1 MDKDNNLGI
10 NVLSLFDG
18 SSCGQAALE
27 RSGIKVN
34 RYFASEVDPWAEK
47 ITLKNYPD
55 NIPIGDVNFV
65 SGIQLPSIDL
75 ILAGSPCQGFSFAGK
90 QLAFDDPRS
99 ALFFEFLRV
108 LDECRR
114 YNPNVKFLLE
124 NVRMK
129 QEYQDIISK
138 YLGVEPVAIN
148 SSLVS
153 AQNRYRL
160 YWANWDITQPDDKG
174 IVLKDILV
182 EGYGD
187 SVADQGTTVKQI
199 NVDKAA
205 CLLARDY
212 KGFGNQAM
220 TGVRTC
226 ELREYDKDEDCHH
239 VGTALDINGHD
250 ILKRV
255 YSDTGKSP
263 TLNTM
268 GGGNRE
274 PKVLVARMVGRRI
287 NPVTGKRDDYN
298 TDITPKQRLEPR
310 KDDKSGCLT
319 TVEKDNLVVEKGTY
333 RPLLPLEMERLQ
345 TLPDNYTD
353 GVSNTQRKKMLGN
366 GWTVDVIVH
375 ILNQGGFNG

>member
-1 MDKDNNLGI
+1 M

-18 SSCGQAALE
+18 SSCGQVALE
-27 RSGIKVN
+27 RCGINVDN
-34 RYFASEVDPWAEK
+34 YFASEIDKWGIQ
-47 ITLKNYPD
+47 ITQKNYP
-55 NIPIGDVNFV
+55 NTIQVGDVRFV
-65 SGIQLPSIDL
+65 SARVVPDIDL
-75 ILAGSPCQGFSFAGK
+75 ILAGSPCQGFSFSGK

-99 ALFFEFLRV
+99 ALFFEFTRILE
-108 LDECRR
+108 ECRR

-129 QEYQDIISK
+129 QEYQDIISS
-138 YLGVEPVAIN
+138 YLKVEPVAIN

-153 AQNRYRL
+153 PQNRYRL
-160 YWANWDITQPDDKG
+160 YWCNWDITQPEDKKL
-174 IVLKDILV
+174 VLRDVLV
-182 EGYGD
+182 EGVGD
-187 SVADQGTTVKQI
+187 SVRNQGTKVMKTDI
-199 NVDKAA
+199 DKAH

-212 KGFGNQAM
+212 KGFGNQDM

-226 ELREYDKDEDCHH
+226 ELREYDKSEECHH

-263 TLNTM
+263 TLNSM

-287 NPVTGKRDDYN
+287 NPDTGKRDDYN
-298 TDITPKQRLEPR
+298 YDIPIKQRIEPR
-310 KDDKSGCLT
+310 KDERSGCLT

-345 TLPDNYTD
+345 TLPDNYTE
-353 GVSNTQRKKMLGN
+353 GVSNTQRKKKLGN
-366 GWTVDVIVH
+366 GWTVDVISH
-375 ILNQGGFNG
+375 IISEGGFSD

>member
-1 MDKDNNLGI
+1 
-10 NVLSLFDG
+10 
-18 SSCGQAALE
+18 
-27 RSGIKVN
+27 
-34 RYFASEVDPWAEK
+34 
-47 ITLKNYPD
+47 
-55 NIPIGDVNFV
+55 
-65 SGIQLPSIDL
+65 
-75 ILAGSPCQGFSFAGK
+75 
-90 QLAFDDPRS
+90 
-99 ALFFEFLRV
+99 
-108 LDECRR
+108 
-114 YNPNVKFLLE
+114 
-124 NVRMK
+124 
-129 QEYQDIISK
+129 
-138 YLGVEPVAIN
+138 
-148 SSLVS
+148 
-153 AQNRYRL
+153 L

-187 SVADQGTTVKQI
+187 SVADQGTTVKQT

-274 PKVLVARMVGRRI
+274 PKVLTSV
-287 NPVTGKRDDYN
+287 D
-298 TDITPKQRLEPR
+298 
-310 KDDKSGCLT
+310 
-319 TVEKDNLVVEKGTY
+319 KGTY

-375 ILNQGGFNG
+375 ILKQGGFA

>member
-1 MDKDNNLGI
+1 MFRRSSLGI

-18 SSCGQAALE
+18 SSCGQVALA
-27 RSGIKVN
+27 RSGIRVN
-34 RYFASEVDPWAEK
+34 NYFASEIDPYAEK
-47 ITLKNYPD
+47 ITHKNHPKTVSV
-55 NIPIGDVNFV
+55 GDVCFV
-65 SGIQLPSIDL
+65 NGISLPNIDL

-99 ALFFEFLRV
+99 ALFFEFVRV

-129 QEYQDIISK
+129 QECQDVISD
-138 YLGVEPVAIN
+138 YLGVKPVAIN

-160 YWANWDITQPDDKG
+160 YWANWDITQPTDKG
-174 IVLKDILV
+174 ILLKDVLV
-182 EGYGD
+182 EGFGD
-187 SVADQGTTVKQI
+187 SVGDQGRTVKQT
-199 NVDKAA
+199 NVDKSA

-226 ELREYDKDEDCHH
+226 TLKEYDDASLCHH
-239 VGTALDINGHD
+239 VATADDINGND

-255 YSDTGKSP
+255 YKDTGKSP

-268 GGGNRE
+268 SGGNRE

-287 NPVTGKRDDYN
+287 NPDTGKRDDYN
-298 TDITPKQRLEPR
+298 MDIVPKQRLEAR
-310 KDDKSGCLT
+310 KDDKSGCIT
-319 TVEKDNLVVEKGTY
+319 TVSKDNLVVEKGTY
-333 RPLLPLEMERLQ
+333 RPLLPIEMERLQ
-345 TLPDNYTD
+345 TLPDNYTE

-375 ILNQGGFNG
+375 ILKQGDL

>member
-1 MDKDNNLGI
+1 MDKNNNLGI

-18 SSCGQAALE
+18 SSCGQVALQ
-27 RSGIKVN
+27 RSGIKTRN
-34 RYFASEVDPWAEK
+34 YFASEVDKWAEK
-47 ITLKNYPD
+47 IAWKNYPKTVS
-55 NIPIGDVNFV
+55 IGDVNFV
-65 SGIQLPSIDL
+65 SGIQLPKIDL

-108 LDECRR
+108 LEECRR

-129 QEYQDIISK
+129 QEHQDVISD
-138 YLGVEPVAIN
+138 YLGVQPVAIN

-153 AQNRYRL
+153 GQNRYRL
-160 YWANWDITQPDDKG
+160 YWCNWDITQPEDKG
-174 IVLKDILV
+174 ILLKDVLV
-182 EGYGD
+182 EGFGD
-187 SVADQGTTVKQI
+187 SVADQGTTVKHTNI
-199 NVDKAA
+199 DKSA

-226 ELREYDKDEDCHH
+226 TLKEYDDAALCHH
-239 VGTALDINGHD
+239 VATADDINGND

-255 YSDTGKSP
+255 YKDTGKSP

-268 GGGNRE
+268 SGGNRE

-287 NPVTGKRDDYN
+287 NPDTGKRDDYN
-298 TDITPKQRLEPR
+298 KNIKPRQRLEAR

-333 RPLLPLEMERLQ
+333 RPLLPIEMERLQ
-345 TLPDNYTD
+345 TLPDNYTE

-366 GWTVDVIVH
+366 GWTVDVIAH
-375 ILNQGGFNG
+375 ILKQGEFV

>member
-1 MDKDNNLGI
+1 MRYEYPLLFITKEGVSMDKDNNLGI

-18 SSCGQAALE
+18 SSCGQVALE

-55 NIPIGDVNFV
+55 TECVGDVNFV
-65 SGIQLPSIDL
+65 SGIQLPNIDL

-174 IVLKDILV
+174 VVLKDILV

-187 SVADQGTTVKQI
+187 SVADQGTTVKQT

-226 ELREYDKDEDCHH
+226 ELREYDKDEECHH
-239 VGTALDINGHD
+239 IGTALDINGHD

-268 GGGNRE
+268 SGGNRE
-274 PKVLVARMVGRRI
+274 PKVL
-287 NPVTGKRDDYN
+287 TGVRFKNAQVD
-298 TDITPKQRLEPR
+298 
-310 KDDKSGCLT
+310 
-319 TVEKDNLVVEKGTY
+319 KGTY

-345 TLPDNYTD
+345 TLPDDYTD

-375 ILNQGGFNG
+375 ILKQGGFV

>member
-1 MDKDNNLGI
+1 M

-18 SSCGQAALE
+18 SSCGQVALE
-27 RSGIKVN
+27 RCGIKVDN
-34 RYFASEVDPWAEK
+34 YFASEVDKWAIQ
-47 ITLKNYPD
+47 ITQKNYP
-55 NIPIGDVNFV
+55 NTIQVGDVRFV
-65 SGIQLPSIDL
+65 SARVVPDIDL
-75 ILAGSPCQGFSFAGK
+75 ILAGSPCQGFSFSG
-90 QLAFDDPRS
+90 QGLAFDDPRS
-99 ALFFEFLRV
+99 ALFFEFTRILE
-108 LDECRR
+108 ECRR
-114 YNPNVKFLLE
+114 YNPDVKFLLE

-129 QEYQDIISK
+129 QEYQDIISG

-160 YWANWDITQPDDKG
+160 YWCNWDITQPEDKG
-174 IVLKDILV
+174 LTLRDVLV
-182 EGYGD
+182 EGVGD
-187 SVADQGTTVKQI
+187 SVRNQGTKVMKTGI
-199 NVDKAA
+199 DKAH

-212 KGFGNQAM
+212 KGFGNQDM

-226 ELREYDKDEDCHH
+226 ELREYDKSEECHH

-263 TLNTM
+263 TLNSM

-287 NPVTGKRDDYN
+287 NPDTGKRDDYN
-298 TDITPKQRLEPR
+298 YDIPIKQRIEPR
-310 KDDKSGCLT
+310 KDERSGCLT

-345 TLPDNYTD
+345 TLPDNYTE

-366 GWTVDVIVH
+366 GWTVDVICS
-375 ILNQGGFNG
+375 ILREGGFSD

>member
-1 MDKDNNLGI
+1 MDEENNLGI

-18 SSCGQAALE
+18 SSCGRVALE
-27 RSGIKVN
+27 RSGIKVRN
-34 RYFASEVDPWAEK
+34 YFASEVDPWAEK
-47 ITLKNYPD
+47 IAIKNYPN
-55 NIPIGDVNFV
+55 NINLGDVNFV
-65 SGIQLPSIDL
+65 SGRQLPNIDL

-99 ALFFEFLRV
+99 ALFFEFLRI
-108 LDECRR
+108 LDECRAF
-114 YNPNVKFLLE
+114 NPNVKFLLE

-129 QEYQDIISK
+129 QEYQDIISG
-138 YLGVEPVAIN
+138 YLKVKPVAIN

-153 AQNRYRL
+153 PQNRYRL
-160 YWANWDITQPDDKG
+160 YWCNWDISQPEDKEL
-174 IVLKDILV
+174 VLKDILV

-187 SVADQGTTVKQI
+187 SVADQGRTVKQI

-226 ELREYDKDEDCHH
+226 ELREYDKDEECHH

-263 TLNTM
+263 TLNSM

-287 NPVTGKRDDYN
+287 NPDTGKRDDYN

-310 KDDKSGCLT
+310 KDEKSGCLT

-333 RPLLPLEMERLQ
+333 RPLLPIEMERLQ
-345 TLPDNYTD
+345 TLPDNYTE

-366 GWTVDVIVH
+366 GWTVDVIAH
-375 ILNQGGFNG
+375 ILKQGEFV

>member
-1 MDKDNNLGI
+1 M

-18 SSCGQAALE
+18 SSCGQVALE
-27 RSGIKVN
+27 RCGIKVDN
-34 RYFASEVDPWAEK
+34 YFASEVDKWAIQ
-47 ITLKNYPD
+47 ITQKNYP
-55 NIPIGDVNFV
+55 NTIQVGDVRFV
-65 SGIQLPSIDL
+65 SARVVPDIDL
-75 ILAGSPCQGFSFAGK
+75 ILAGSPCQGFSFSGK

-99 ALFFEFLRV
+99 ALFFEFVRILE
-108 LDECRR
+108 ECRR
-114 YNPNVKFLLE
+114 YNPDVKFLLE

-129 QEYQDIISK
+129 QEYQDIISS
-138 YLGVEPVAIN
+138 YLKVEPVAIN

-153 AQNRYRL
+153 PQNRYRL
-160 YWANWDITQPDDKG
+160 YWCNWDITQPEDKKL
-174 IVLKDILV
+174 VLRDVLV
-182 EGYGD
+182 EGVGD
-187 SVADQGTTVKQI
+187 SVRNQGTKVMKTDI
-199 NVDKAA
+199 DKAH

-212 KGFGNQAM
+212 KGFGNQDM

-226 ELREYDKDEDCHH
+226 ELREYDESEECHH

-263 TLNTM
+263 TLNSM

-287 NPVTGKRDDYN
+287 NPDTGKRDDYN
-298 TDITPKQRLEPR
+298 YDIPIKQRIEPR
-310 KDDKSGCLT
+310 KDERSGCLT

-345 TLPDNYTD
+345 TLPDNYTE

-366 GWTVDVIVH
+366 GWTVDVISH
-375 ILNQGGFNG
+375 IISEGGFSD

>member
-1 MDKDNNLGI
+1 MDKDKQLEWSDIGI

-18 SSCGQAALE
+18 SSCGQVALE

-34 RYFASEVDPWAEK
+34 NYYASEVDKYAEK
-47 ITLKNYPD
+47 IALKNYPSTVTV
-55 NIPIGDVNFV
+55 GDVNFV
-65 SGIQLPSIDL
+65 SGIQLPKIDL

-108 LDECRR
+108 LNECRR

-187 SVADQGTTVKQI
+187 SVADQGTTVKQT

-226 ELREYDKDEDCHH
+226 ELREYDKDEECHH

-274 PKVLVARMVGRRI
+274 PKVLTSV
-287 NPVTGKRDDYN
+287 D
-298 TDITPKQRLEPR
+298 
-310 KDDKSGCLT
+310 
-319 TVEKDNLVVEKGTY
+319 KGTY
-333 RPLLPLEMERLQ
+333 RPLLPIEMERLQ

-375 ILNQGGFNG
+375 ILKQGGFV

>member
-1 MDKDNNLGI
+1 M

-18 SSCGQAALE
+18 SSCGQVALE
-27 RSGIKVN
+27 RCGIKVDN
-34 RYFASEVDPWAEK
+34 YFASEVDKWAIQ
-47 ITLKNYPD
+47 ITQKNYP
-55 NIPIGDVNFV
+55 NTIQVGDVRFV
-65 SGIQLPSIDL
+65 SARVVPDIDL
-75 ILAGSPCQGFSFAGK
+75 ILAGSPCQGFSFSG
-90 QLAFDDPRS
+90 QGLAFDDPRS
-99 ALFFEFLRV
+99 ALFFEFTRILE
-108 LDECRR
+108 ECRR
-114 YNPNVKFLLE
+114 YNPDVKFLLE

-129 QEYQDIISK
+129 QEYQDIISG

-160 YWANWDITQPDDKG
+160 YWCNWDITQPEDKG
-174 IVLKDILV
+174 LTLRDVLV
-182 EGYGD
+182 EGVGD
-187 SVADQGTTVKQI
+187 SVRNQGTKVMKTDI
-199 NVDKAA
+199 DKAH

-212 KGFGNQAM
+212 KGFGNQDM

-226 ELREYDKDEDCHH
+226 ELREYDKSEECHH

-263 TLNTM
+263 TLNSM

-287 NPVTGKRDDYN
+287 NPDTGKRDDYN
-298 TDITPKQRLEPR
+298 YDIPIKQRIEPR
-310 KDDKSGCLT
+310 KDERSGCLT

-345 TLPDNYTD
+345 TLPDNYTE

-366 GWTVDVIVH
+366 GWTVDVICH
-375 ILNQGGFNG
+375 ILKEGGFSD

>member
-1 MDKDNNLGI
+1 M

-18 SSCGQAALE
+18 SSCGQVALE
-27 RSGIKVN
+27 RCGIKVDN
-34 RYFASEVDPWAEK
+34 YFASEIDKWGIQ
-47 ITLKNYPD
+47 ITQKNYP
-55 NIPIGDVNFV
+55 NTIQVGDVRFLSARV
-65 SGIQLPSIDL
+65 VPDIDL
-75 ILAGSPCQGFSFAGK
+75 ILAGSPCQGFSFSGK
-90 QLAFDDPRS
+90 QLAFEDPRS
-99 ALFFEFLRV
+99 ALFFEFFRILE
-108 LDECRR
+108 ECRR
-114 YNPNVKFLLE
+114 YNPDVKFLLE

-129 QEYQDIISK
+129 QEYQDIITD

-160 YWANWDITQPDDKG
+160 YWCNWDITQPEDKG
-174 IVLKDILV
+174 LTLRDVLV
-182 EGYGD
+182 EGVGD
-187 SVADQGTTVKQI
+187 SVRNQGTKVMKTDI
-199 NVDKAA
+199 DKAH

-212 KGFGNQAM
+212 KGFGNQDM

-226 ELREYDKDEDCHH
+226 ELREYDKSEECHH

-263 TLNTM
+263 TLNSM

-287 NPVTGKRDDYN
+287 NPDTGKRDDYN
-298 TDITPKQRLEPR
+298 YDIPIKQRIEPR
-310 KDDKSGCLT
+310 KDERSGCLT

-345 TLPDNYTD
+345 TLPDNYTE

-366 GWTVDVIVH
+366 GWTVDVISH
-375 ILNQGGFNG
+375 IISEGGFSD

>member
-1 MDKDNNLGI
+1 MIKDNNLGI

-18 SSCGQAALE
+18 SSCGQVALE

-34 RYFASEVDPWAEK
+34 NYFASEIDKFAER
-47 ITLKNYPD
+47 IAHKNYPNTD
-55 NIPIGDVNFV
+55 SIGDVNFV
-65 SGIQLPSIDL
+65 SGIQLPDIDL

-108 LDECRR
+108 LNECRR

-129 QEYQDIISK
+129 QEYQDIISD
-138 YLGVEPVAIN
+138 YLGVKPVAIN

-160 YWANWDITQPDDKG
+160 YWANWDITQPQDKG
-174 IVLKDILV
+174 LVLKDILV

-239 VGTALDINGHD
+239 IGTALDINGHD

-287 NPVTGKRDDYN
+287 NPTTGKRDDYN

-310 KDDKSGCLT
+310 KDNKSGCLT

-375 ILNQGGFNG
+375 ILKQGGFV

>member
-1 MDKDNNLGI
+1 M

-18 SSCGQAALE
+18 SSCGQVALE
-27 RSGIKVN
+27 RCGIKVDN
-34 RYFASEVDPWAEK
+34 YFASEIDKWGIQ
-47 ITLKNYPD
+47 ITQKNYP
-55 NIPIGDVNFV
+55 NTIQVGDVRFV
-65 SGIQLPSIDL
+65 SARVVPDIDL
-75 ILAGSPCQGFSFAGK
+75 ILAGSPCQGFSFSGK
-90 QLAFDDPRS
+90 GLAFDDPRS
-99 ALFFEFLRV
+99 ALFFEFVRILE
-108 LDECRR
+108 ECRR
-114 YNPNVKFLLE
+114 FNPDVKFLLE

-129 QEYQDIISK
+129 QEYQDIITD

-160 YWANWDITQPDDKG
+160 YWCNWDITQPEDKG
-174 IVLKDILV
+174 LTLKDVLV
-182 EGYGD
+182 EGVGD
-187 SVADQGTTVKQI
+187 SVRNQGTKVMKTNI
-199 NVDKAA
+199 DKAH

-212 KGFGNQAM
+212 KGFGNQDM

-226 ELREYDKDEDCHH
+226 ELREYDKNEECHH

-263 TLNTM
+263 TLNSM

-274 PKVLVARMVGRRI
+274 PKVLIARMVGRRI
-287 NPVTGKRDDYN
+287 NPDTGKRDDYN
-298 TDITPKQRLEPR
+298 YDIPTKQRLEPR
-310 KDDKSGCLT
+310 KDERSGCLT

-345 TLPDNYTD
+345 TLPDNYTE

-366 GWTVDVIVH
+366 GWTVDVICS
-375 ILNQGGFNG
+375 ILKEGGFL

>member
-1 MDKDNNLGI
+1 M

-18 SSCGQAALE
+18 SSCGQVALE
-27 RSGIKVN
+27 RCGIKVDN
-34 RYFASEVDPWAEK
+34 YFASEIDKWGIQ
-47 ITLKNYPD
+47 ITQKNYP
-55 NIPIGDVNFV
+55 NTIQVGDVRFV
-65 SGIQLPSIDL
+65 SARVVPDIDL
-75 ILAGSPCQGFSFAGK
+75 ILAGSPCQGFSFSGK

-99 ALFFEFLRV
+99 ALFFEFTRILE
-108 LDECRR
+108 ECRR
-114 YNPNVKFLLE
+114 YNPDVKFLLE

-129 QEYQDIISK
+129 QEYQDIISG

-160 YWANWDITQPDDKG
+160 YWCNWDITQPEDKG
-174 IVLKDILV
+174 LTLRDVLV
-182 EGYGD
+182 EGVGD
-187 SVADQGTTVKQI
+187 SVRNQGTKVMKTDI
-199 NVDKAA
+199 DKAH

-212 KGFGNQAM
+212 KGFGNQDM

-226 ELREYDKDEDCHH
+226 ELREYDKSEECHH

-263 TLNTM
+263 TLNSM

-287 NPVTGKRDDYN
+287 NPDTGKRDDYN
-298 TDITPKQRLEPR
+298 YDIPIKQRIEPR
-310 KDDKSGCLT
+310 KDERSGCLT

-345 TLPDNYTD
+345 TLPDNYTE

-366 GWTVDVIVH
+366 GWTVDVISH
-375 ILNQGGFNG
+375 ILKEGELV

>member
-1 MDKDNNLGI
+1 M

-18 SSCGQAALE
+18 SSCGQVALE
-27 RSGIKVN
+27 RCGIKVDN
-34 RYFASEVDPWAEK
+34 YFASEIDKWGIK
-47 ITLKNYPD
+47 ITQKNYP
-55 NIPIGDVNFV
+55 NTIQVGDVRFV
-65 SGIQLPSIDL
+65 SARVVPDIDL
-75 ILAGSPCQGFSFAGK
+75 ILAGSPCQGFSFSGK
-90 QLAFDDPRS
+90 GLAFDDPRS
-99 ALFFEFLRV
+99 ALFFEFTRILE
-108 LDECRR
+108 ECRR
-114 YNPNVKFLLE
+114 YNPDVKFLLE

-129 QEYQDIISK
+129 QEYQDIITD

-160 YWANWDITQPDDKG
+160 YWCNWDITQPEDKG
-174 IVLKDILV
+174 LTLRDVLV
-182 EGYGD
+182 EGVGD
-187 SVADQGTTVKQI
+187 SVRNQGTKVMKTDI
-199 NVDKAA
+199 DKAH

-212 KGFGNQAM
+212 KGFGNQDM

-226 ELREYDKDEDCHH
+226 ELREYDESEECHH

-263 TLNTM
+263 TLNSM

-287 NPVTGKRDDYN
+287 NPDTGKRDDYN
-298 TDITPKQRLEPR
+298 YDIPIKQRIEPR
-310 KDDKSGCLT
+310 KDERSGCLT

-345 TLPDNYTD
+345 TLPDNYTE

-366 GWTVDVIVH
+366 GWTVDVISH
-375 ILNQGGFNG
+375 IISEGGFK

>member
-1 MDKDNNLGI
+1 MDKENNLGI
-10 NVLSLFDG
+10 NVCALFDG
-18 SSCGQAALE
+18 SSCGQVALE
-27 RSGIKVN
+27 RAGIKVKY
-34 RYFASEVDPWAEK
+34 YFASEIDPWAEK
-47 ITLKNYPD
+47 ITLKNYP
-55 NIPIGDVNFV
+55 NTVNLGDVNFV
-65 SGIQLPSIDL
+65 SGRQLPDIDL

-99 ALFFEFLRV
+99 ALFFEFLRI
-108 LDECRR
+108 LDECRAF
-114 YNPNVKFLLE
+114 NPNVKFLLE

-129 QEYQDIISK
+129 QEYQDIISG
-138 YLGVEPVAIN
+138 YLKVKPVAIN

-153 AQNRYRL
+153 PQNRYRL
-160 YWANWDITQPDDKG
+160 YWCNWDISQPEDKEL
-174 IVLKDILV
+174 VLKDILV

-187 SVADQGTTVKQI
+187 SVADQGRTVKQI

-226 ELREYDKDEDCHH
+226 ELREYDKDEECHH
-239 VGTALDINGHD
+239 IGTALDINGHD

-268 GGGNRE
+268 SGGNRE

-287 NPVTGKRDDYN
+287 NPDTGKRDDYN
-298 TDITPKQRLEPR
+298 YDIPIKQRLEPR
-310 KDDKSGCLT
+310 KDERSGCLT

-333 RPLLPLEMERLQ
+333 RPLLPIEMERLQ
-345 TLPDNYTD
+345 TLPDNYTE

-366 GWTVDVIVH
+366 GWTVDIISH
-375 ILNQGGFNG
+375 ILKQGEFV

>member
-1 MDKDNNLGI
+1 M

-18 SSCGQAALE
+18 SSCGQVALE
-27 RSGIKVN
+27 RCGIKVDN
-34 RYFASEVDPWAEK
+34 YFASEIDKWAIK
-47 ITLKNYPD
+47 ITQKNYP
-55 NIPIGDVNFV
+55 NTIQVGDVRFV
-65 SGIQLPSIDL
+65 SARVVPDIDL
-75 ILAGSPCQGFSFAGK
+75 ILAGSPCQGFSFSGK

-99 ALFFEFLRV
+99 ALFFEFTRILE
-108 LDECRR
+108 ECRR
-114 YNPNVKFLLE
+114 YNPDVKFLLE

-129 QEYQDIISK
+129 QEYQDIITD

-160 YWANWDITQPDDKG
+160 YWCNWDITQPEDKG
-174 IVLKDILV
+174 LTLKDVLV
-182 EGYGD
+182 EGVGD
-187 SVADQGTTVKQI
+187 SVRNQGTKVMKTDI
-199 NVDKAA
+199 DKAH

-212 KGFGNQAM
+212 KGFGNQDM

-226 ELREYDKDEDCHH
+226 ELREYDKSEECHH

-263 TLNTM
+263 TLNSM

-287 NPVTGKRDDYN
+287 NPDTGKRDDYN
-298 TDITPKQRLEPR
+298 YDIPIKQRIEPR
-310 KDDKSGCLT
+310 KDERSGCLT

-345 TLPDNYTD
+345 TLPDNYTE

-366 GWTVDVIVH
+366 GWTVDVISH
-375 ILNQGGFNG
+375 ILSEGGFSD

>member
-1 MDKDNNLGI
+1 M

-18 SSCGQAALE
+18 SSCGQVALE
-27 RSGIKVN
+27 RCGIKVDN
-34 RYFASEVDPWAEK
+34 YFASEIDKWGIK
-47 ITLKNYPD
+47 ITQKNYP
-55 NIPIGDVNFV
+55 NTIQVGDVNFV
-65 SGIQLPSIDL
+65 SAKVVPDIDL
-75 ILAGSPCQGFSFAGK
+75 ILAGSPCQGFSFSGK
-90 QLAFDDPRS
+90 GLAFDDPRS
-99 ALFFEFLRV
+99 ALFFEFVRILE
-108 LDECRR
+108 ECRR

-129 QEYQDIISK
+129 QEYQDIISG

-160 YWANWDITQPDDKG
+160 YWCNWDITQPEDKG
-174 IVLKDILV
+174 LSLKDILV
-182 EGYGD
+182 EGVGD
-187 SVADQGTTVKQI
+187 SVGNQGTKVMKTNI
-199 NVDKAA
+199 DKSA

-226 ELREYDKDEDCHH
+226 ELREYDESEECHH

-263 TLNTM
+263 TLNSM

-287 NPVTGKRDDYN
+287 NPDTGKRDDYN
-298 TDITPKQRLEPR
+298 YDIPIKQRLEPR
-310 KDDKSGCLT
+310 KDERSGCLT

-345 TLPDNYTD
+345 TLPDNYTE

-366 GWTVDVIVH
+366 GWTVDVIFH
-375 ILNQGGFNG
+375 ILKEGGFQ

>member
-1 MDKDNNLGI
+1 M

-18 SSCGQAALE
+18 SSCGQVALE
-27 RSGIKVN
+27 RCGIKVDN
-34 RYFASEVDPWAEK
+34 YFASEVDKWAIQ
-47 ITLKNYPD
+47 ITQKNYP
-55 NIPIGDVNFV
+55 NTIQVGDVRFV
-65 SGIQLPSIDL
+65 SARVVPDIDL
-75 ILAGSPCQGFSFAGK
+75 ILAGSPCQGFSFSGK

-99 ALFFEFLRV
+99 ALFFEFTRILE
-108 LDECRR
+108 ECRR
-114 YNPNVKFLLE
+114 YNPDVKFLLE

-129 QEYQDIISK
+129 QEYQDIISG

-160 YWANWDITQPDDKG
+160 YWCNWDITQPEDKKL
-174 IVLKDILV
+174 VLRDVLV
-182 EGYGD
+182 EGVGD
-187 SVADQGTTVKQI
+187 SVRNQGTKVMKTDI
-199 NVDKAA
+199 DKAH

-212 KGFGNQAM
+212 KGFGNQDM

-226 ELREYDKDEDCHH
+226 ELREYDKSEECHH

-263 TLNTM
+263 TLNSM

-287 NPVTGKRDDYN
+287 NPDTGKRDDYN
-298 TDITPKQRLEPR
+298 YDIPIKQRIEPR
-310 KDDKSGCLT
+310 KDERSGCLT

-345 TLPDNYTD
+345 TLPDNYTE

-366 GWTVDVIVH
+366 GWTVDVICH
-375 ILNQGGFNG
+375 ILKEGGF

>member
-1 MDKDNNLGI
+1 M

-18 SSCGQAALE
+18 SSCGQVALE
-27 RSGIKVN
+27 RCGIKVDN
-34 RYFASEVDPWAEK
+34 YFASEVDKWAIQ
-47 ITLKNYPD
+47 ITQKNYP
-55 NIPIGDVNFV
+55 NTIQVGDVRFV
-65 SGIQLPSIDL
+65 SARVVPDIDL
-75 ILAGSPCQGFSFAGK
+75 ILAGSPCQGFSFSGK

-99 ALFFEFLRV
+99 ALFFEFTRILE
-108 LDECRR
+108 ECRR
-114 YNPNVKFLLE
+114 YNPDVKFLLE
-124 NVRMK
+124 NVRMI
-129 QEYQDIISK
+129 QEYQDIITD

-160 YWANWDITQPDDKG
+160 YWCNWDITQPEDKKL
-174 IVLKDILV
+174 VLRDVLV
-182 EGYGD
+182 EGVGD
-187 SVADQGTTVKQI
+187 SVRNQGTKVMKTDI
-199 NVDKAA
+199 DKAH

-212 KGFGNQAM
+212 KGFGNQDM

-226 ELREYDKDEDCHH
+226 ELREYDKSEECHH

-263 TLNTM
+263 TLNSM

-287 NPVTGKRDDYN
+287 NPDTGKRDDYN
-298 TDITPKQRLEPR
+298 YDIPIKQRIEPR
-310 KDDKSGCLT
+310 KDERSGCLT

-345 TLPDNYTD
+345 TLPDNYTE

-366 GWTVDVIVH
+366 GWTVDVISH
-375 ILNQGGFNG
+375 ILKEGELV

>member
-1 MDKDNNLGI
+1 M

-18 SSCGQAALE
+18 SSCGQVALE
-27 RSGIKVN
+27 RCGIKVDN
-34 RYFASEVDPWAEK
+34 YFASEIDKWGIK
-47 ITLKNYPD
+47 ITQKNYP
-55 NIPIGDVNFV
+55 NTIQVGDVRFV
-65 SGIQLPSIDL
+65 SARVVPDIDL
-75 ILAGSPCQGFSFAGK
+75 ILAGSPCQGFSFSGK
-90 QLAFDDPRS
+90 GLAFDDPRS
-99 ALFFEFLRV
+99 ALFFEFTRILE
-108 LDECRR
+108 ECRR
-114 YNPNVKFLLE
+114 YNPDVKFLLE

-129 QEYQDIISK
+129 QEYQDIISG

-160 YWANWDITQPDDKG
+160 YWCNWDITQPEDKG
-174 IVLKDILV
+174 LTLRDVLV
-182 EGYGD
+182 EGVGD
-187 SVADQGTTVKQI
+187 SVRNQGTKVMKTDI
-199 NVDKAA
+199 DKAH

-212 KGFGNQAM
+212 KGFGNQDM

-226 ELREYDKDEDCHH
+226 ELREYDKSEECHH

-263 TLNTM
+263 TLNSM

-287 NPVTGKRDDYN
+287 NPDTGKRDDYN
-298 TDITPKQRLEPR
+298 YDIPIKQRIEPR
-310 KDDKSGCLT
+310 KDERSGCLT

-345 TLPDNYTD
+345 TLPDNYTE

-366 GWTVDVIVH
+366 GWTVDVISH
-375 ILNQGGFNG
+375 IISEGGFSD

>member
-1 MDKDNNLGI
+1 M

-18 SSCGQAALE
+18 SSCGQVALE
-27 RSGIKVN
+27 RAGIRVDA
-34 RYFASEVDPWAEK
+34 YFASEIDKWAEK
-47 ITLKNYPD
+47 IALKNYPD
-55 NIPIGDVNFV
+55 TIHIGPVEFV
-65 SGIQLPSIDL
+65 SSRHLPDIDL
-75 ILAGSPCQGFSFAGK
+75 ILAGSPCQGFSFSGK
-90 QLAFDDPRS
+90 GLAFDDPRS
-99 ALFFEFLRV
+99 ALFFEFVRL
-108 LDECRR
+108 LDECRK
-114 YNPNVKFLLE
+114 YNPGVKFLLE

-129 QEYQDIISK
+129 QEHQDVISK
-138 YLGVEPVAIN
+138 YLGVEPIAIN
-148 SSLVS
+148 SSLMS

-160 YWANWDITQPDDKG
+160 YWCNWDIVQPDDQE
-174 IVLKDILV
+174 ILLKDILL
-182 EGYGD
+182 EGVGD
-187 SVADQGTTVKQI
+187 SVRNQGTKVMKTGI
-199 NVDKAA
+199 DKAH

-212 KGFGNQAM
+212 KGFGNQDM

-226 ELREYDKDEDCHH
+226 ELREYDKSEECHH

-263 TLNTM
+263 TLNSM

-287 NPVTGKRDDYN
+287 NPDTGKRDDYN
-298 TDITPKQRLEPR
+298 YDIPIKQRIEPR
-310 KDDKSGCLT
+310 KDERSGCLT

-345 TLPDNYTD
+345 TLPDNYTE

-366 GWTVDVIVH
+366 GWTVDVISH
-375 ILNQGGFNG
+375 IISEGGFSD

>member
-1 MDKDNNLGI
+1 MDKENNLGI
-10 NVLSLFDG
+10 NVCALFDG
-18 SSCGQAALE
+18 SSCGQVALE
-27 RSGIKVN
+27 RAGIKVKY
-34 RYFASEVDPWAEK
+34 YFASEVDRWAEK
-47 ITLKNYPD
+47 ITLKNYPKTI
-55 NIPIGDVNFV
+55 NLGDVNFV
-65 SGIQLPSIDL
+65 SGRQLPDIDL

-99 ALFFEFLRV
+99 ALFFEFLRI
-108 LDECRR
+108 LDECRKF
-114 YNPNVKFLLE
+114 NPNVKFLLE

-129 QEYQDIISK
+129 QEYQDIISD
-138 YLGVEPVAIN
+138 YLGVQPVAIN

-160 YWANWDITQPDDKG
+160 YWCNWDITEPKDKG
-174 IVLKDILV
+174 ILLKDILV
-182 EGYGD
+182 EGFGD
-187 SVADQGTTVKQI
+187 SVGDQGTTVRRTNI
-199 NVDKAA
+199 DKSA

-226 ELREYDKDEDCHH
+226 ELREYKDKSDCHH

-263 TLNTM
+263 ALTTM
-268 GGGNRE
+268 QGGHRE

-287 NPVTGKRDDYN
+287 NPDTGKRDDYN

-310 KDDKSGCLT
+310 KDEKSGCLT

-333 RPLLPLEMERLQ
+333 RPLLPIEMERLQ
-345 TLPDNYTD
+345 TLPDNYTE

-375 ILNQGGFNG
+375 ILKQGGFV

>member
-1 MDKDNNLGI
+1 M

-18 SSCGQAALE
+18 SSCGQVALE
-27 RSGIKVN
+27 RCGIKVDN
-34 RYFASEVDPWAEK
+34 YFASEVDKWAIQ
-47 ITLKNYPD
+47 ITQKNYP
-55 NIPIGDVNFV
+55 NTIQVGDVRFV
-65 SGIQLPSIDL
+65 SARVVPDIDL
-75 ILAGSPCQGFSFAGK
+75 ILAGSPCQGFSFSGK

-99 ALFFEFLRV
+99 ALFFEFTRILE
-108 LDECRR
+108 ECRR
-114 YNPNVKFLLE
+114 YNPDVKFLLE

-129 QEYQDIISK
+129 QEYQDVISG

-160 YWANWDITQPDDKG
+160 YWCNWDITQPEDKG
-174 IVLKDILV
+174 LTLRDVLV
-182 EGYGD
+182 EGVGD
-187 SVADQGTTVKQI
+187 SVRNQGTKVMKTDI
-199 NVDKAA
+199 DKAH

-212 KGFGNQAM
+212 KGFGNQDM

-226 ELREYDKDEDCHH
+226 ELREYDESEECHH

-263 TLNTM
+263 TLNSM

-287 NPVTGKRDDYN
+287 NPDTGKRDDYN
-298 TDITPKQRLEPR
+298 YDIPIKQRIEPR
-310 KDDKSGCLT
+310 KDERSGCLT

-345 TLPDNYTD
+345 TLPDNYTE

-366 GWTVDVIVH
+366 GWTVDVICH
-375 ILNQGGFNG
+375 ILKEGGFSD

>member
-1 MDKDNNLGI
+1 MNY
-10 NVLSLFDG
+10 LSLFDG
-18 SSCGQAALE
+18 SSCGQVALDRNGCLRE
-27 RSGIKVN
+27 GDK
-34 RYFASEVDPWAEK
+34 YFASEIDPWAIK
-47 ITLKNYPD
+47 ITQKNYP
-55 NIPIGDVNFV
+55 NTIQVGDVRFV
-65 SGIQLPSIDL
+65 SARVVPDIDL
-75 ILAGSPCQGFSFAGK
+75 ILAGSPCQGFSFSG
-90 QLAFDDPRS
+90 QGLAFDDPRS
-99 ALFFEFLRV
+99 ALFFEFTRILE
-108 LDECRR
+108 ECRR
-114 YNPNVKFLLE
+114 YNPDVKFLLE

-129 QEYQDIISK
+129 QEYQDIISG

-160 YWANWDITQPDDKG
+160 YWCNWDITQPEDKG
-174 IVLKDILV
+174 LTLRDVLV
-182 EGYGD
+182 EGVGD
-187 SVADQGTTVKQI
+187 SVRNQGTKVMKTDI
-199 NVDKAA
+199 DKAH

-212 KGFGNQAM
+212 KGFGNQDM

-226 ELREYDKDEDCHH
+226 ELREYDKSEECHH

-263 TLNTM
+263 TLNSM

-287 NPVTGKRDDYN
+287 NPDTGKRDDYN
-298 TDITPKQRLEPR
+298 YDIPIKQRIEPR
-310 KDDKSGCLT
+310 KDERSGCLT

-345 TLPDNYTD
+345 TLPDNYTE

-366 GWTVDVIVH
+366 GWTVDVISH
-375 ILNQGGFNG
+375 ILKEGGF

>member
-1 MDKDNNLGI
+1 M

-18 SSCGQAALE
+18 SSCGQVALE
-27 RSGIKVN
+27 RCGIKVDN
-34 RYFASEVDPWAEK
+34 YFASEIDKWGIK
-47 ITLKNYPD
+47 ITQKNYP
-55 NIPIGDVNFV
+55 NTIQVGDVRFV
-65 SGIQLPSIDL
+65 SARVVPDIDL
-75 ILAGSPCQGFSFAGK
+75 ILAGSPCQGFSFSGK
-90 QLAFDDPRS
+90 GLAFDDPRS
-99 ALFFEFLRV
+99 ALFFEFVRILE
-108 LDECRR
+108 ECRR

-129 QEYQDIISK
+129 QEYQDIISS
-138 YLGVEPVAIN
+138 YLKVEPVAIN

-153 AQNRYRL
+153 PQNRYRL
-160 YWANWDITQPDDKG
+160 YWCNWDITQPEDKKL
-174 IVLKDILV
+174 VLRDILV
-182 EGYGD
+182 EGVGD
-187 SVADQGTTVKQI
+187 SVRNQGTKVMKTNI
-199 NVDKAA
+199 DKAH

-212 KGFGNQAM
+212 KGFGNQDM

-226 ELREYDKDEDCHH
+226 ELREYDESEECHH

-263 TLNTM
+263 TLNSM

-287 NPVTGKRDDYN
+287 NPDTGKRDDYN
-298 TDITPKQRLEPR
+298 YDIPIKQRIEPR
-310 KDDKSGCLT
+310 KDERSGCLT

-345 TLPDNYTD
+345 TLPDNYTE

-366 GWTVDVIVH
+366 GWTVDVILH
-375 ILNQGGFNG
+375 ILSQGGFK

>member
-1 MDKDNNLGI
+1 M

-18 SSCGQAALE
+18 SSCGQVALE
-27 RSGIKVN
+27 RCGIKVDN
-34 RYFASEVDPWAEK
+34 YFASEIDKWGIK
-47 ITLKNYPD
+47 ITQKNYP
-55 NIPIGDVNFV
+55 NTIQVGGVRFV
-65 SGIQLPSIDL
+65 SARVVPDIDL
-75 ILAGSPCQGFSFAGK
+75 ILAGSPCQGFSFSGK

-99 ALFFEFLRV
+99 ALFFEFTRILE
-108 LDECRR
+108 ECRR
-114 YNPNVKFLLE
+114 YNPDVKFLLE

-129 QEYQDIISK
+129 QEYQDIITD

-160 YWANWDITQPDDKG
+160 YWCNWDITQPEDKG
-174 IVLKDILV
+174 LTLKDVLV
-182 EGYGD
+182 EGVGD
-187 SVADQGTTVKQI
+187 SVRNQGTKVMKTDI
-199 NVDKAA
+199 DKAH

-212 KGFGNQAM
+212 KGFGNQDM

-226 ELREYDKDEDCHH
+226 ELREYDKSEECHH

-263 TLNTM
+263 TLNSM

-287 NPVTGKRDDYN
+287 NPDTGKRDDYN
-298 TDITPKQRLEPR
+298 YDIPIKQRIEPR
-310 KDDKSGCLT
+310 KDERSGCLT

-345 TLPDNYTD
+345 TLPDNYTE
-353 GVSNTQRKKMLGN
+353 GGSNTQRKKMLGN
-366 GWTVDVIVH
+366 GWTVDVISH
-375 ILNQGGFNG
+375 ILSEGGFSD